1 MSKVYASAAAALDGL
16 LFDGMT
22 VAAGGFGL
30 CGIPENLI
38 GALQAAGTRELT
50 IVGNNAGVDD
60 FGMGPLLR
68 TRQVKKVI
76 ASYVGEN
83 KEFER
88 QVLAGELDL
97 ELVPQGTL
105 AERLRA
111 GGAGI
116 PGFYTP
122 TAAGTLLAEG
132 KETRRFD
139 GRDYVL
145 EPAIRADV
153 AIVKAWKGDR
163 DGNLVFRKTARNFN
177 PMIATCGRITVAEVE
192 ELVAPGQ
199 LDPDHVHTPGI
210 YVDRILQGER
220 YEKRIEFRTIA
231 GAAAAAKHDPLR
243 DLLARRAA
251 QELRDGYYVNLGIGI
266 PTLVANHIPPG
277 IRVTLQSE
285 NGLLGIGP
293 FPDAAAVDPDL
304 INAGKQTITSLPGS
318 SFFSSADSFAMIRGG
333 HVDLSILGGLE
344 VSETG
349 DLANWMVPGKMV
361 KGPGGAMD
369 LVSGVGRVI
378 VLMEHCARDGSPKIL
393 PRCTLPITGRGV
405 VDMIITELGVFTVAP
420 EGGLVLTE
428 LQPGATLAEV
438 RARTGCGFA
447 VADDLVVRRQS
458 AGVARQEAPCLR

>member
-1 MSKVYASAAAALDGL
+1 MNKVFPTSDAALDGL

-22 VAAGGFGL
+22 IAAGGFGL

-38 GALQAAGTRELT
+38 AALLRAGTRRLT

-60 FGMGPLLR
+60 FGMGPLLK
-68 TRQVKKVI
+68 TRQVKKVV

-88 QVLAGELDL
+88 QVLAGELEL

-116 PGFYTP
+116 PGFFTR
-122 TAAGTLLAEG
+122 TAFGTRLAEG
-132 KETRRFD
+132 KETRLFD
-139 GRDYVL
+139 GREYVL
-145 EPAIRADV
+145 EPAIHADL

-163 DGNLVFRKTARNFN
+163 AGNLVFRKTARNFN
-177 PMIATCGRITVAEVE
+177 PMIATCGRTTIAEVE
-192 ELVAPGQ
+192 ELVEPGQ
-199 LDPDHVHTPGI
+199 LDPDQIHTPGI
-210 YVDRILQGER
+210 YVDRIIQGSA
-220 YEKRIEFRTIA
+220 YEKRIEFRTTA
-231 GAAAAAKHDPLR
+231 GAATPGKQDPVR
-243 DLLARRAA
+243 EAMARRAA
-251 QELRDGYYVNLGIGI
+251 QELRNGYYVNLGIGI
-266 PTLVANHIPPG
+266 PTLVANYIPDG
-277 IRVTLQSE
+277 MQVTLQSE

-293 FPDAAAVDPDL
+293 FPPDKDIDPDL

-344 VSETG
+344 VSATG

-378 VLMEHCARDGSPKIL
+378 VLMEHTARDGTPKI
-393 PRCTLPITGRGV
+393 RSHCTLPLTGKGV
-405 VDMIITELGVFTVAP
+405 VHMIITELCVFEVNP
-420 EGGLVLTE
+420 GGGLTLIE
-428 LQPGATLAEV
+428 LHPGVSLDEV
-438 RARTGCGFA
+438 RARTGCPFSVRHGMA
-447 VADDLVVRRQS
+447 WRLAADFDICQ
-458 AGVARQEAPCLR
+458 